1 MGALQ
6 AQPSLND
13 PAPMKRKK
21 LTRTRVCNLCPLYK
35 QNKKIYPIQMS
46 SNIYIEGEFHPRR
59 ICRMGD
65 HNYTPLRIC
74 NKICK
79 FNFPVACFSGT
90 ALNSFNEGQK
100 ICTQVSK

>member
-1 MGALQ
+1 
-6 AQPSLND
+6 
-13 PAPMKRKK
+13 
-21 LTRTRVCNLCPLYK
+21 
-35 QNKKIYPIQMS
+35 MS

-79 FNFPVACFSGT
+79 FNFPVACFFWYRTELIQRRPEDMYSGFQIT
-90 ALNSFNEGQK
+90 LGRKQ
-100 ICTQVSK
+100 I